1 MKLRTLV
8 VAAGLLGVLLPA
20 LPAAGAVQFPYDI
33 DNMPT
38 GNFPGA
44 EDIDWNADGIFS
56 APPAN
61 YIYKHLGATDGYVK
75 MADGSDTYIFGFLN
89 LTGMPGA
96 EAAMTMNKG
105 EFPAPTLDFKE
116 GDHVYLNLSNLGMP
130 VRPDLFDAHTVHF
143 HGFPQ
148 AAAAFDGEPMASFG
162 VNMSSDLTYYYRIAE
177 PGTYMYH
184 CHVEATEHME
194 MGMLGN
200 LVVRPAQDGTSVG
213 GFTKFAYN
221 DGDGT
226 TGYDVEAIV
235 QFSEFDPEF
244 HYADEKAQPLR
255 FADLEGK
262 YFLLNGRGYP
272 DTIDTGVIAN
282 QNGDPTLK
290 LNALI
295 EANQGQRI
303 LVRLSNL
310 SVMGFATIEFGG
322 LPVRVVG
329 KCAKLLRG
337 PDGKDITYS
346 ANSVHIGPGQSYD
359 IIIDTTGVPKGTYF
373 LYSRNLHHLH
383 NDQMDRGGAMT
394 EIRIN

>member
-1 MKLRTLV
+1 MRIRTFV
-8 VAAGLLGVLLPA
+8 AAAGLLGVLLPA
-20 LPAAGAVQFPYDI
+20 LPAAALVQFPYDL
-33 DNMPT
+33 DNMPM
-38 GNFPGA
+38 GNFPGV
-44 EDIDWNADGIFS
+44 EDVDWNADGLFD
-56 APPAN
+56 APPAH
-61 YIYKHLGATDGYVK
+61 YLFRHLGATDGYVK
-75 MADGSDTYIFGFLN
+75 MADGLDMYIFGFLD
-89 LTGMPGA
+89 LAGMPNA
-96 EAAMTMNKG
+96 DTMMMMNKG

-148 AAAAFDGEPMASFG
+148 AAPVFDGEPMASFG
-162 VNMSSDLTYYYRIAE
+162 INMGSDLTYYYRIVE

-200 LVVRPAQDGTSVG
+200 LVVRPAQDGSAVG

-226 TGYDVEAIV
+226 SGYDVEAILH
-235 QFSEFDPEF
+235 FSEFDPAF
-244 HYADEKAQPLR
+244 HEADEKAQPLR
-255 FADLEGK
+255 FAELEGR

-272 DTIDTGVIAN
+272 DTVDAGAIAN
-282 QNGDPTLK
+282 AGGDPTLK
-290 LNALI
+290 LHAI
-295 EANQGQRI
+295 VEANQGQRI
-303 LVRLSNL
+303 LIRLSNL
-310 SVMGFATIEFGG
+310 SVMGYATIEFGG
-322 LPVRVVG
+322 LPAKVVG

-337 PDGKDITYS
+337 PDGKDLTYS
-346 ANSVHIGPGQSYD
+346 ANSVHVGPGQSYD
-359 IIIDTTGVPKGTYF
+359 VIIDTTAVPRGTYF

-383 NDQMDRGGAMT
+383 NDRMDRGGAMT